1 MRLAVAALVAVL
13 ALSCA
18 PVWEEGRET
27 APGEKAERTVALDT
41 EVLRK
46 RGNFWRVRFIGSV
59 SSDDLICVN
68 SQEIVIQS
76 RRPGADR
83 WQAVGSEL
91 SDEAGSYSFA
101 LEVHRADDFRAVA
114 SRFEICE
121 RTESEIVSLEG

>member
-1 MRLAVAALVAVL
+1 VMRLAVAALVAVL

-46 RGNFWRVRFIGSV
+46 RGNFWKVRFVGSI
-59 SSDDLICVN
+59 SSNDPICVD

-101 LEVHRADDFRAVA
+101 LEVHRAEEFRAVA
-114 SRFEICE
+114 SRFDICQRE
-121 RTESEIVSLEG
+121 VSSRVNLR